1 MSFARGF
8 IKGFVGQ
15 SLDNKAAADQRLA
28 EFTDRISVDY
38 LNNKLPAFMEN
49 EKKREK
55 RFNLIEKNM
64 GKNAA
69 LYASAQ
75 DLTDTDAGMNMILG
89 LKDTEKS
96 SFLDAVNKIDFT
108 NYNRDMNAQTRAA
121 DFNERHA
128 ATTDYLKKI
137 PGGLPPTVADL
148 MIPKS
153 SGDMAQSEFDT
164 STLKPLD
171 TMIGSTAGNTYNIM
185 NARHAT
191 EANRAAGDFDTYFY
205 NRNLGTYTIKGLSE
219 SDPVYPIIR
228 DLLSDYDD
236 AVKRGYTGGELKYA
250 RDKFI
255 NQELSKQGITN
266 YPRSG
271 YDDLPEAKTTAKTIS
286 SSVPSASEQT
296 ESLITKSKAKKF
308 DPDKSPAKKFDLD
321 KSPRK
326 KFDPDKAPGIRV
338 TDESGAIMN
347 EARQA
352 ISSISRSATL
362 SDEQKEEAIANVRA
376 AAKEEI
382 KKIGLDPDNF
392 SF

>member
-38 LNNKLPAFMEN
+38 INNKLPAFMEN
-49 EKKREK
+49 EKKMEK
-55 RFNLIEKNM
+55 RYNLIEKNM

-75 DLTDTDAGMNMILG
+75 GLTDTDAGMNMILG
-89 LKDTEKS
+89 LKDTERS
-96 SFLDAVNKIDFT
+96 SFLDAVNKIDFM

-121 DFNERHA
+121 DFTERHA
-128 ATTDYLKKI
+128 KTTDYLKTI
-137 PGGLPPTVADL
+137 PGGLPPSVSDL
-148 MIPKS
+148 MIPKA
-153 SGDMAQSEFDT
+153 SGDMAQSQFDT
-164 STLKPLD
+164 STLQPLD
-171 TMIGSTAGNTYNIM
+171 TMIGSTAGNVYNIM

-205 NRNLGTYTIKGLSE
+205 NRQYGNYNIKGLDKN
-219 SDPVYPIIR
+219 DPVYPIIR

-271 YDDLPEAKTTAKTIS
+271 YDDLPEAKTVAKTIDTS
-286 SSVPSASEQT
+286 TPGASKQT
-296 ESLITKSKAKKF
+296 ESLLEKSPGKKFNAEKSPGKKF
-308 DPDKSPAKKFDLD
+308 DQEKSP
-321 KSPRK
+321 
-326 KFDPDKAPGIRV
+326 GIKV
-338 TDESGAIMN
+338 TDESGSIMN
-347 EARQA
+347 EAREMRA
-352 ISSISRSATL
+352 RISRSNVL
-362 SDEQKEEAIANVRA
+362 SDDEKE
-376 AAKEEI
+376 
-382 KKIGLDPDNF
+382 KKIAELRESVRKDLEAAGLNPDNF
-392 SF
+392 SI

>member
-28 EFTDRISVDY
+28 EFTDRVSLDY
-38 LNNKLPAFMEN
+38 INNKLPAFMEN
-49 EKKREK
+49 EKKMEK
-55 RFNLIEKNM
+55 RYNLIEKNM

-75 DLTDTDAGMNMILG
+75 GLTDTDAGMNMILG
-89 LKDTEKS
+89 LKDTERS
-96 SFLDAVNKIDFT
+96 SFLDAVNKIDFM

-121 DFNERHA
+121 DFNERHSS
-128 ATTDYLKKI
+128 TTDYLKKI
-137 PGGLPPTVADL
+137 PGGLPNAVTDL
-148 MIPKS
+148 MIPKA
-153 SGDMAQSEFDT
+153 SGDMAQSQFDT
-164 STLKPLD
+164 STLQPLD
-171 TMIGSTAGNTYNIM
+171 TMIGSTAGNVYNIM

-205 NRNLGTYTIKGLSE
+205 NRNLGTYTITGLDKSN
-219 SDPVYPIIR
+219 PVYPIIT

-236 AVKRGYTGGELKYA
+236 AVKRGYTGGKLKYA

-271 YDDLPEAKTTAKTIS
+271 YDDLPEAKTVAKEITPDI
-286 SSVPSASEQT
+286 PGANQQT
-296 ESLITKSKAKKF
+296 ENLITKSKAKKF

-326 KFDPDKAPGIRV
+326 KFDPDKSPGIRV

-352 ISSISRSATL
+352 ISSISRSTTL
-362 SDEQKEEAIANVRA
+362 SDEEKEEAIANVRA

>member
-38 LNNKLPAFMEN
+38 INNKLPAFMEN
-49 EKKREK
+49 EKKMEK
-55 RFNLIEKNM
+55 RYNLIEKNM

-75 DLTDTDAGMNMILG
+75 GLTDTDAGMNMILG
-89 LKDTEKS
+89 LKDTERS
-96 SFLDAVNKIDFT
+96 SFLDAVNKIDFM

-121 DFNERHA
+121 DFNERHSS
-128 ATTDYLKKI
+128 TTDYLKKI
-137 PGGLPPTVADL
+137 PGGLPNAVTDL
-148 MIPKS
+148 MIPKA
-153 SGDMAQSEFDT
+153 SGDMAQSQFDT
-164 STLKPLD
+164 STLQPLD
-171 TMIGSTAGNTYNIM
+171 TMIGSTTGNVYNIM

-205 NRNLGTYTIKGLSE
+205 NRNLGTYVITGLGK
-219 SDPVYPIIR
+219 DNPVYPIIT

-236 AVKRGYTGGELKYA
+236 AKARGYTGGELKYA

-271 YDDLPEAKTTAKTIS
+271 YDDLPEAKTVAKKIETNI
-286 SSVPSASEQT
+286 PGANEQT
-296 ESLITKSKAKKF
+296 ENLITKRKTKKF
-308 DPDKSPAKKFDLD
+308 DPEKSPGKRYDPE
-321 KSPRK
+321 KS
-326 KFDPDKAPGIRV
+326 PGIRV

-352 ISSISRSATL
+352 ISSISRSTTL
-362 SDEQKEEAIANVRA
+362 SDEEKEEAIANVRA

>member
-8 IKGFVGQ
+8 IKGFIGQ

-28 EFTDRISVDY
+28 ELTDRISVDY
-38 LNNKLPAFMEN
+38 LNNKLPAFLEN
-49 EKKREK
+49 EKNMQKRY
-55 RFNLIEKNM
+55 NLIEKNM
-64 GKNAA
+64 GKNSA

-75 DLTDTDAGMNMILG
+75 GLTETDAGMNMLLG
-89 LKDTEKS
+89 LKDEDRS
-96 SFLDAVNKIDFT
+96 SFLEAVNKIDFM
-108 NYNRDMNAQTRAA
+108 NYNRDMNAQTRTA
-121 DFNERHA
+121 DFTERHA
-128 ATTDYLKKI
+128 ETTNYLKTI
-137 PGGLPPTVADL
+137 PGGLPPAVSDL
-148 MIPKS
+148 MIPKP
-153 SGDMAQSEFDT
+153 SGDMPQSQFDAT
-164 STLKPLD
+164 TLQPLD
-171 TMIGSTAGNTYNIM
+171 TMIGSTAGNVYNIM

-205 NRNLGTYTIKGLSE
+205 NRAYGNYNIKGLDKN
-219 SDPVYPIIR
+219 DPVYPIIR

-271 YDDLPEAKTTAKTIS
+271 YDDLPEAKTVAKKIETD
-286 SSVPSASEQT
+286 VPGASEQT
-296 ESLITKSKAKKF
+296 ESLITKSKAKKIDPEKVPGKKF
-308 DPDKSPAKKFDLD
+308 DPDKSPGKRYDPE
-321 KSPRK
+321 KS
-326 KFDPDKAPGIRV
+326 PGIRV

-352 ISSISRSATL
+352 ISSISRSTTL

>member
-28 EFTDRISVDY
+28 EFTDRVSLDY
-38 LNNKLPAFMEN
+38 INNKLPAFMEN
-49 EKKREK
+49 EKKMEK
-55 RFNLIEKNM
+55 RYNLIEKNM

-75 DLTDTDAGMNMILG
+75 GLTDTDAGMNMILG
-89 LKDTEKS
+89 LKDTERS
-96 SFLDAVNKIDFT
+96 SFLDAVNKIDFM
-108 NYNRDMNAQTRAA
+108 NYNRDINAQTRAA
-121 DFNERHA
+121 DFTERHSS
-128 ATTDYLKKI
+128 TTDYLKKI
-137 PGGLPPTVADL
+137 PGGLPNAVTDL
-148 MIPKS
+148 MIPKA
-153 SGDMAQSEFDT
+153 SGDMAQSQFDT
-164 STLKPLD
+164 STLQPLD
-171 TMIGSTAGNTYNIM
+171 TMIGSTAGNVYNIM

-205 NRNLGTYTIKGLSE
+205 NRNLGTYVITGLGK
-219 SDPVYPIIR
+219 DNPVYPIIT

-236 AVKRGYTGGELKYA
+236 AKARGYTGGELKYA

-271 YDDLPEAKTTAKTIS
+271 YDDLPEAKTVAKKIETNI
-286 SSVPSASEQT
+286 PGANEQT
-296 ESLITKSKAKKF
+296 ENLITKRKTKKF
-308 DPDKSPAKKFDLD
+308 DPEKSPGKRYDPE
-321 KSPRK
+321 KS
-326 KFDPDKAPGIRV
+326 PGIRV

-352 ISSISRSATL
+352 ISSISRSTTL
-362 SDEQKEEAIANVRA
+362 SDEEKEEAIANVRA

>member
-28 EFTDRISVDY
+28 DFTDRVSVDY
-38 LNNKLPAFMEN
+38 LNNKLPTFLEN
-49 EKKREK
+49 EKKMEQ

-64 GKNAA
+64 SKNAA

-75 DLTDTDAGMNMILG
+75 GLTETDAGMNMILG
-89 LKDTEKS
+89 LKDQEKS
-96 SFLDAVNKIDFT
+96 TFLDAVNKIDFM
-108 NYNRDMNAQTRAA
+108 NYDRNINAQTRAA
-121 DFNERHA
+121 DFSERHSS
-128 ATTDYLKKI
+128 TTDYLKKI
-137 PGGLPPTVADL
+137 PGGLPNSVTDL
-148 MIPKS
+148 MIPKA
-153 SGDMAQSEFDT
+153 SGDMAQSQFET
-164 STLKPLD
+164 STLKPID
-171 TMIGSTAGNTYNIM
+171 TMIGSEAGNVYNIM

-205 NRNLGTYTIKGLSE
+205 NRNLGTYTIKGLDKSN
-219 SDPVYPIIR
+219 PVYPIIT

-236 AVKRGYTGGELKYA
+236 AVARGYTGGELKYV

-286 SSVPSASEQT
+286 SNIPGASEQT
-296 ESLITKSKAKKF
+296 ESLITKSKAKKIDPEKVPGKKF
-308 DPDKSPAKKFDLD
+308 DPDKSPGKRYDPE
-321 KSPRK
+321 KS
-326 KFDPDKAPGIRV
+326 PGIRV

-352 ISSISRSATL
+352 ISSISRSTTL

>member
-28 EFTDRISVDY
+28 EFTDRVSLDY
-38 LNNKLPAFMEN
+38 INNKLPAFMEN
-49 EKKREK
+49 EKKMEK
-55 RFNLIEKNM
+55 RYNLIEKNM

-75 DLTDTDAGMNMILG
+75 GLTDTDAGMNMILG
-89 LKDTEKS
+89 LKDTERS
-96 SFLDAVNKIDFT
+96 SFLDAVNKIDFM

-121 DFNERHA
+121 DFNERHSS
-128 ATTDYLKKI
+128 TTDYLKKI
-137 PGGLPPTVADL
+137 PGGLPNSVTDL
-148 MIPKS
+148 MIPKA
-153 SGDMAQSEFDT
+153 SGDMAQSQFDT
-164 STLKPLD
+164 STLQPLD
-171 TMIGSTAGNTYNIM
+171 TMIGSTAGNVYNIM

-205 NRNLGTYTIKGLSE
+205 NRNFGTYMIKGLDE
-219 SDPVYPIIR
+219 DNPVYPIIT

-236 AVKRGYTGGELKYA
+236 AKARGYTGGELKYA

-271 YDDLPEAKTTAKTIS
+271 YDDLPEAKTVAKKIETDI
-286 SSVPSASEQT
+286 PGANEQT
-296 ESLITKSKAKKF
+296 ENLITKQKTKKF
-308 DPDKSPAKKFDLD
+308 DPEKSPGKRYDPE
-321 KSPRK
+321 KS
-326 KFDPDKAPGIRV
+326 PGIRV

-352 ISSISRSATL
+352 ISSISRSTTL

>member
-28 EFTDRISVDY
+28 EFTDRVSLDY
-38 LNNKLPAFMEN
+38 INNKLPAFMEN
-49 EKKREK
+49 EKKMEK
-55 RFNLIEKNM
+55 RYNLIEKNM

-75 DLTDTDAGMNMILG
+75 GLTDTDAGMNMILG
-89 LKDTEKS
+89 LKDTERS
-96 SFLDAVNKIDFT
+96 SFLDAVNKIDFM

-121 DFNERHA
+121 DFNERHSS
-128 ATTDYLKKI
+128 TTDYLKKI
-137 PGGLPPTVADL
+137 PGGLPNSVTDL
-148 MIPKS
+148 MIPKA
-153 SGDMAQSEFDT
+153 SGDMAQSQFDT
-164 STLKPLD
+164 STLQPLD
-171 TMIGSTAGNTYNIM
+171 TMIGSTAGNVYNIM

-205 NRNLGTYTIKGLSE
+205 NRNFGNYMIKGLDE
-219 SDPVYPIIR
+219 DNPVYPIIT

-236 AVKRGYTGGELKYA
+236 AKARGYTGGELKYA

-271 YDDLPEAKTTAKTIS
+271 YDDLPEAKTVAKKIETDI
-286 SSVPSASEQT
+286 PGANEQT
-296 ESLITKSKAKKF
+296 ENLITKQKTKKF
-308 DPDKSPAKKFDLD
+308 DPEKSPGKRYDPE
-321 KSPRK
+321 KS
-326 KFDPDKAPGIRV
+326 PGIRV

-352 ISSISRSATL
+352 ISSISRSTTL

>member
-1 MSFARGF
+1 MSIARGV
-8 IKGFVGQ
+8 IRGFVAQG
-15 SLDNKAAADQRLA
+15 LDNKAAADERLGK
-28 EFTDRISVDY
+28 FTDRISVDY
-38 LNNKLPAFMEN
+38 LNNKLPTFLKNEN
-49 EKKREK
+49 QIEQ
-55 RFNLIEKNM
+55 RFNLIAKNM

-75 DLTDTDAGMNMILG
+75 DLTLTDAGMNMILG
-89 LKDTEKS
+89 LKDEKRS
-96 SFLDAVNKIDFT
+96 SFLDAVNKIDFM
-108 NYNRDMNAQTRAA
+108 NYDRNINAQTRTA
-121 DFNERHA
+121 DFNERHL

-137 PGGLPPTVADL
+137 PGGLPNSVTDL
-148 MIPKS
+148 MIPKA
-153 SGDMAQSEFDT
+153 SGDMAQSQFDT
-164 STLKPLD
+164 STLQPLD
-171 TMIGSTAGNTYNIM
+171 TMIGSTAGNVYNIM

-205 NRNLGTYTIKGLSE
+205 NRAYGNYNIKGLDKD
-219 SDPVYPIIR
+219 DPVYPIIR

-255 NQELSKQGITN
+255 NQELSNKGITN

-271 YDDLPEAKTTAKTIS
+271 YDDLPEAKTVAKEITPDVS
-286 SSVPSASEQT
+286 GANQQT
-296 ESLITKSKAKKF
+296 ENLITKRKTKKF
-308 DPDKSPAKKFDLD
+308 DPEKSPGKRYDPE
-321 KSPRK
+321 KSPGKRY
-326 KFDPDKAPGIRV
+326 DPEKSPGIRI

-352 ISSISRSATL
+352 ISSISRSTTL

>member
-28 EFTDRISVDY
+28 EFTDKISIDY
-38 LNNKLPAFMEN
+38 LNNKLPKFLKN
-49 EKKREK
+49 EKDQEN
-55 RFNLIEKNM
+55 RFKLIEKTM
-64 GKNAA
+64 GKPAA
-69 LYASAQ
+69 MYASASG
-75 DLTDTDAGMNMILG
+75 LNDTVDGANMILR
-89 LKDTEKS
+89 LKGEERSK
-96 SFLDAVNKIDFT
+96 FLDTVNKIDFM
-108 NYNRDMNAQTRAA
+108 NYDRNMNAQTRTA
-121 DFNERHA
+121 DFNERHS

-137 PGGLPPTVADL
+137 PGGLPNAVTDL
-148 MIPKS
+148 MIPKA
-153 SGDMAQSEFDT
+153 SGDMAQSQFDT
-164 STLKPLD
+164 STLQPLD
-171 TMIGSTAGNTYNIM
+171 TMIGSTAGNVYNIM

-205 NRNLGTYTIKGLSE
+205 NRSMGTYMIKGLDE
-219 SDPVYPIIR
+219 DNPVYPIIT

-271 YDDLPEAKTTAKTIS
+271 YDDLPEAKTVAKKIETDI
-286 SSVPSASEQT
+286 PGANEQT
-296 ESLITKSKAKKF
+296 ENLITKRKTKKF
-308 DPDKSPAKKFDLD
+308 DPEKSPGKRYDPE
-321 KSPRK
+321 KSPGKRY
-326 KFDPDKAPGIRV
+326 DPEKSPGIRV

-352 ISSISRSATL
+352 ISSISRSTTL

>member
-28 EFTDRISVDY
+28 EFTDRVSLDY
-38 LNNKLPAFMEN
+38 INNKLPAFMEN
-49 EKKREK
+49 EKKMEK
-55 RFNLIEKNM
+55 RYNLIEKNM

-75 DLTDTDAGMNMILG
+75 GLTDTDAGMNMILG
-89 LKDTEKS
+89 LKDTERS
-96 SFLDAVNKIDFT
+96 SFLDAVNKIDFM

-121 DFNERHA
+121 DFNERHSS
-128 ATTDYLKKI
+128 TTDYLKKI
-137 PGGLPPTVADL
+137 PGGLPNAVTDL
-148 MIPKS
+148 MIPKA
-153 SGDMAQSEFDT
+153 SGDMAQSQFDT
-164 STLKPLD
+164 STLQPLD
-171 TMIGSTAGNTYNIM
+171 TMIGSTAGNVYNIM

-205 NRNLGTYTIKGLSE
+205 NRNLGTYTITGLDKSN
-219 SDPVYPIIR
+219 PVYPIIT

-236 AVKRGYTGGELKYA
+236 AVKRGYTGGKLKYA

-326 KFDPDKAPGIRV
+326 KFDPDKSPGIRV

-352 ISSISRSATL
+352 ISSISRSTTL

>member
-8 IKGFVGQ
+8 IKGFIGQ

-28 EFTDRISVDY
+28 ELTDRISVDY
-38 LNNKLPAFMEN
+38 LNNKLPAFLEN
-49 EKKREK
+49 EKNMQKRY
-55 RFNLIEKNM
+55 NLIEKNM
-64 GKNAA
+64 GKNSA

-75 DLTDTDAGMNMILG
+75 GLTETDAGMNMLLG
-89 LKDTEKS
+89 LKDEERS
-96 SFLDAVNKIDFT
+96 SFLEAVNKIDFM
-108 NYNRDMNAQTRAA
+108 NYNRDMNAQTRTA
-121 DFNERHA
+121 DFTERHA
-128 ATTDYLKKI
+128 ETTNYLKTI
-137 PGGLPPTVADL
+137 PGRLPPSVADL
-148 MIPKS
+148 MIPKP
-153 SGDMAQSEFDT
+153 SGDMPQSQFDAT
-164 STLKPLD
+164 TLQPLD
-171 TMIGSTAGNTYNIM
+171 TMIGSTAGNVYN
-185 NARHAT
+185 
-191 EANRAAGDFDTYFY
+191 
-205 NRNLGTYTIKGLSE
+205 IKGLDKN
-219 SDPVYPIIR
+219 DPVYPIIR

-271 YDDLPEAKTTAKTIS
+271 YDDLPEAKTVAKEITPDI
-286 SSVPSASEQT
+286 PGANKQT
-296 ESLITKSKAKKF
+296 ENLITKRKTKKF
-308 DPDKSPAKKFDLD
+308 DPEKSPGKRYDPE
-321 KSPRK
+321 KSPGKRYDPK
-326 KFDPDKAPGIRV
+326 KSPGIRV

-352 ISSISRSATL
+352 ISSISRSTTL

>member
-1 MSFARGF
+1 MSFAQGF
-8 IKGFVGQ
+8 IKGFVAQG
-15 SLDNKAAADQRLA
+15 LDNKAAADERLGK
-28 EFTDRISVDY
+28 FTDRISVDY
-38 LNNKLPAFMEN
+38 LNNKLPTFLKNEN
-49 EKKREK
+49 QIEQ
-55 RFNLIEKNM
+55 RFNLIAKNM

-75 DLTDTDAGMNMILG
+75 DLTLTDAGMNMILG
-89 LKDTEKS
+89 LKDEKRS
-96 SFLDAVNKIDFT
+96 SFLDAVNKIDFM
-108 NYNRDMNAQTRAA
+108 NYNRDINAQTRTA
-121 DFNERHA
+121 DFRERHS

-137 PGGLPPTVADL
+137 PGGLPNAVTDL
-148 MIPKS
+148 MIPKA
-153 SGDMAQSEFDT
+153 SGDMAQSQFDP
-164 STLKPLD
+164 STLQPLD
-171 TMIGSTAGNTYNIM
+171 TMIGSTAGNVYNIM

-205 NRNLGTYTIKGLSE
+205 NRNLGTYTITGLDKSN
-219 SDPVYPIIR
+219 PVYPIIT

-271 YDDLPEAKTTAKTIS
+271 YDDLPKAKTVAKKIETDI
-286 SSVPSASEQT
+286 PGANEQT
-296 ESLITKSKAKKF
+296 ESLITKSKAKKI
-308 DPDKSPAKKFDLD
+308 DPEKVPG
-321 KSPRK
+321 K
-326 KFDPDKAPGIRV
+326 KFDPDKSPGIRV

-352 ISSISRSATL
+352 ISSISRSTTL
-362 SDEQKEEAIANVRA
+362 SDEEKEEAIANVRA

>member
-1 MSFARGF
+1 MSIARG
-8 IKGFVGQ
+8 IIRGFVAQG
-15 SLDNKAAADQRLA
+15 LDNKAAADERLGK
-28 EFTDRISVDY
+28 FTDKISVDY
-38 LNNKLPAFMEN
+38 LNNKLPTFLKNEN
-49 EKKREK
+49 QIEQ

-75 DLTDTDAGMNMILG
+75 GLTDTDAGMNMILG
-89 LKDTEKS
+89 LKDTERS
-96 SFLDAVNKIDFT
+96 SFLDAVNKIDFM

-121 DFNERHA
+121 DFNERHSS
-128 ATTDYLKKI
+128 TTDYLKKI
-137 PGGLPPTVADL
+137 PGGLPNAVTDL
-148 MIPKS
+148 MIPKA
-153 SGDMAQSEFDT
+153 SGDMAQSQFDT
-164 STLKPLD
+164 STLQPLD
-171 TMIGSTAGNTYNIM
+171 TMIGSTAGNVYNIM

-205 NRNLGTYTIKGLSE
+205 NRNLGTYTITGLDKSN
-219 SDPVYPIIR
+219 PVYPIIT

-236 AVKRGYTGGELKYA
+236 AVKRGYTGGKLKYA

-271 YDDLPEAKTTAKTIS
+271 YDDLPEAKTVAKEITPDI
-286 SSVPSASEQT
+286 PGANQQT
-296 ESLITKSKAKKF
+296 ENLITKSKAKKF

-326 KFDPDKAPGIRV
+326 KFDPDKSPGIRV

-352 ISSISRSATL
+352 ISSISRSTTL

>member
-28 EFTDRISVDY
+28 EFTDRVSLDY
-38 LNNKLPAFMEN
+38 INNKLPAFMEN
-49 EKKREK
+49 EKKMEK
-55 RFNLIEKNM
+55 RYNLIEKNM

-75 DLTDTDAGMNMILG
+75 GLTDTDAGMNMILG
-89 LKDTEKS
+89 LKDTERS
-96 SFLDAVNKIDFT
+96 SFLDAVNKIDFM

-121 DFNERHA
+121 DFNERHSS
-128 ATTDYLKKI
+128 TTDYLKKI
-137 PGGLPPTVADL
+137 PGGLPNAVTDL
-148 MIPKS
+148 MIPKA
-153 SGDMAQSEFDT
+153 SGDMAQSQFDT
-164 STLKPLD
+164 STLQPLD
-171 TMIGSTAGNTYNIM
+171 TMIGSTAGNVYNIM

-205 NRNLGTYTIKGLSE
+205 NRNLGTYTITGLDKSN
-219 SDPVYPIIR
+219 PVYPIIT

-236 AVKRGYTGGELKYA
+236 AVKRGYTGGKLKYA

-271 YDDLPEAKTTAKTIS
+271 YDDLPEAKTVAKEITPDI
-286 SSVPSASEQT
+286 PGANQQT
-296 ESLITKSKAKKF
+296 ENLITKSKAKKF

-326 KFDPDKAPGIRV
+326 KFDPDKSPGIRV

-352 ISSISRSATL
+352 ISSISRSTTL

>member
-28 EFTDRISVDY
+28 EFTDRVSLDY
-38 LNNKLPAFMEN
+38 INNKLPAFMEN
-49 EKKREK
+49 EKKMEK
-55 RFNLIEKNM
+55 RYNLIEKNM

-75 DLTDTDAGMNMILG
+75 GLTDTDAGMNMILG
-89 LKDTEKS
+89 LKDTERS
-96 SFLDAVNKIDFT
+96 SFLDAVNKIDFM

-121 DFNERHA
+121 DFNERHSS
-128 ATTDYLKKI
+128 TTDYLKKI
-137 PGGLPPTVADL
+137 PGGLPNSVTDL
-148 MIPKS
+148 MIPKA
-153 SGDMAQSEFDT
+153 SGDMAQSQFDA
-164 STLKPLD
+164 STLQPLD
-171 TMIGSTAGNTYNIM
+171 AMIGSTAGNVFNIM

-205 NRNLGTYTIKGLSE
+205 NRNFGNYMIKGLDE
-219 SDPVYPIIR
+219 DNPVYPIIT

-236 AVKRGYTGGELKYA
+236 AKARGYTGGELKYA

-271 YDDLPEAKTTAKTIS
+271 YDDLPEAKTVAKKIETDI
-286 SSVPSASEQT
+286 PGANEQT
-296 ESLITKSKAKKF
+296 ENLITKRKTKKF
-308 DPDKSPAKKFDLD
+308 DPKKSPGKRYDPE
-321 KSPRK
+321 KS
-326 KFDPDKAPGIRV
+326 PGIRV

-347 EARQA
+347 EAREIKA
-352 ISSISRSATL
+352 KIARSTTL
-362 SDEQKEEAIANVRA
+362 SDEEKEQKLAELRENVKKDLKA
-376 AAKEEI
+376 A
-382 KKIGLDPDNF
+382 GLDPDNF
-392 SF
+392 SI

>member
-1 MSFARGF
+1 MSIARGF

-28 EFTDRISVDY
+28 EFTDRVSLDY
-38 LNNKLPAFMEN
+38 INNKLPAFMEN
-49 EKKREK
+49 EKKMEK
-55 RFNLIEKNM
+55 RYNLIEKNM

-75 DLTDTDAGMNMILG
+75 GLTDTDAGMNMILG
-89 LKDTEKS
+89 LKDTERS
-96 SFLDAVNKIDFT
+96 SFLDAVNKIDFM
-108 NYNRDMNAQTRAA
+108 NYNRDINAQTRTA
-121 DFNERHA
+121 DFRERHS

-137 PGGLPPTVADL
+137 PGGLPNAVTDL
-148 MIPKS
+148 MIPKA
-153 SGDMAQSEFDT
+153 SGDMAQSQFDT
-164 STLKPLD
+164 STLQPLD
-171 TMIGSTAGNTYNIM
+171 TMIGSTAGNVYNIM

-205 NRNLGTYTIKGLSE
+205 NRNFGTYMIKGLDE
-219 SDPVYPIIR
+219 DNPVYPIIT

-236 AVKRGYTGGELKYA
+236 AKARGYTGGELKYA

-271 YDDLPEAKTTAKTIS
+271 YDDLPEAKTVAKKIETDI
-286 SSVPSASEQT
+286 PGANEQT
-296 ESLITKSKAKKF
+296 ENLITKQKTKKF
-308 DPDKSPAKKFDLD
+308 DPEKSPGKRYDPE
-321 KSPRK
+321 KS
-326 KFDPDKAPGIRV
+326 PGIRV

-352 ISSISRSATL
+352 ISSISRSTTL
-362 SDEQKEEAIANVRA
+362 SDEEKEEAIANVRA

>member
-1 MSFARGF
+1 MSIARGVLS
-8 IKGFVGQ
+8 GFLKE
-15 SLDNKAAADQRLA
+15 SLEQKAARDEMYADLVRETGQ
-28 EFTDRISVDY
+28 EFKKTAQLFR
-38 LNNKLPAFMEN
+38 KEEEN
-49 EKKREK
+49 IEK
-55 RFNLIEKNM
+55 RFNLIDQKL
-64 GKNAA
+64 GTQAA
-69 LYASAQ
+69 LYASYNG
-75 DLTDTDAGMNMILG
+75 LTTSDAGMNLMLDAPKDFLDK
-89 LKDTEKS
+89 LKDVDFQGYGFNTAKTSRAMNFKDQQKDTIDLITKNQGSGPVAELFFKDMKAMDTGTEVTRPK
-96 SFLDAVNKIDFT
+96 LD
-108 NYNRDMNAQTRAA
+108 
-121 DFNERHA
+121 
-128 ATTDYLKKI
+128 
-137 PGGLPPTVADL
+137 LPK
-148 MIPKS
+148 M
-153 SGDMAQSEFDT
+153 SEFGGD
-164 STLKPLD
+164 SKNFD
-171 TMIGSTAGNTYNIM
+171 IM

-219 SDPVYPIIR
+219 SDPVYPIMR

-255 NQELSKQGITN
+255 NQELSKQEIFN
-266 YPRSG
+266 FPRSG

-286 SSVPSASEQT
+286 SNIPGASEQT

-308 DPDKSPAKKFDLD
+308 DLDKSPAKKFDPE

-326 KFDPDKAPGIRV
+326 KFDPDKSPGIRV